1 MREGCPT
8 ARLIVLAA
16 ALAVASL
23 LPTSLLASKLIP
35 VVPAWFPEI
44 NHGPILIDGDANFT
58 QANGVR
64 SGSGTANRP
73 FVISDWGISSSYY
86 PPAIEVRNTRASF
99 VLFNITAG
107 DGGLYGVVVLTNV
120 SNARLEA
127 VSIYGVGEPILRIDA
142 SHDVTVTGSELGR
155 WTAWGPGRGPAIVH
169 SDRIT
174 VTNNAI
180 LSGLDL
186 DSSTNVTVQGN
197 TFVYGGITWH
207 GSSPTHFSSH
217 VITSDNLAQGKPI
230 RYYAGC
236 VDQVIDAT
244 GAGQVLVADCDR
256 VHISNLT
263 AVDPNGYVKA
273 AIQLA
278 YVRQANVS
286 SNQIRY
292 AHFGMVLDRV
302 NDSVVFGNMVRQ
314 TPVGITLRESS
325 GVVVFHNDLI
335 GMDPTSYILAED
347 DRGSENQWS
356 APYPIGGN
364 YWSLDTQPD
373 SCSGPNQTDC
383 TGPDGIVD
391 APFAIDGN
399 TTDPYPITRPI
410 TFVDAP
416 PVVVLTVQGPPIRAG
431 DLVWIDTAGS
441 YDPDGNFWPV
451 SWEVDGPVAISPGS
465 GTLTYFTFGSVRV
478 YNVTLTDQ
486 DDVGVRNS
494 TTVTINVLTP
504 HSTPNVQFTMT
515 IGSVPVTGALT
526 GDTVTFDGSASS
538 DAFGPLTASFWD
550 FGDGQTAEG
559 SLVVSHTYPNPGQ
572 FQVWLTVVN
581 DRGDSAAAMAN
592 LNVFTRPVFTDY
604 ASSAGFHL
612 PIPVDWEGQE
622 NVDVGGFTY
631 QLVLTGPSANG
642 HSTRIGVETDRDPTV
657 RETSA
662 YLDGLVQEALSSVRS
677 DRPDAYLDGS
687 PLHRTISGHASVTFV
702 IRYPSDNLVQEAT
715 IVVSESHE
723 RFWLFL
729 LTLDSSLFILGHM
742 VIDTM
747 ATGLVIT
754 LAPIPP
760 NVAGV
765 PLSGLAIV
773 VATVVGTF
781 GAVLV
786 IRALLM
792 RPRRGAEG
800 PPTSSLGSG
809 LASVPQQEQSLVCP
823 RCAASASP
831 NASFCPNCGLELK

>member
-8 ARLIVLAA
+8 ARLIALVA

-23 LPTSLLASKLIP
+23 LPTSHPASKPFP
-35 VVPAWFPEI
+35 VEPAWFPEI

-142 SHDVTVTGSELGR
+142 SHDVTVTVSELGR

-180 LSGLDL
+180 LSGVDL
-186 DSSTNVTVQGN
+186 DSSTNVTLQGN

-230 RYYAGC
+230 RYYARC
-236 VDQVIDAT
+236 VDQAIDAS

-256 VHISNLT
+256 VHVSNLT

-278 YVRQANVS
+278 YVRHANVS

-292 AHFGMVLDRV
+292 AHFGIVLDRV
-302 NDSVVFGNMVRQ
+302 NDSVVFGNMVREAA
-314 TPVGITLRESS
+314 VGISLRESS
-325 GVVVFHNDLI
+325 GIVVFHNDLI
-335 GMDPTSYILAED
+335 GMDPTSYVLAED
-347 DRGSENQWS
+347 DRGLENQWS
-356 APYPIGGN
+356 APYPVGGN
-364 YWSLDTQPD
+364 YWSLDTGPD
-373 SCSGPNQTDC
+373 LCSGPNQTNC
-383 TGPDGIVD
+383 TGPDRIVD
-391 APFAIDGN
+391 AAFGIDGN
-399 TTDPYPITRPI
+399 STDPYPVTRPI

-416 PVVVLTVQGPPIRAG
+416 PVVVLTIQAPPIRAG
-431 DLVWIDTAGS
+431 DLVWIDSAGS
-441 YDPDGNFWPV
+441 HDPDGNFWPQGW
-451 SWEVDGPVAISPGS
+451 SVDGPVVISAGP

-478 YNVTLTDQ
+478 YNVTLTAQ

-504 HSTPNVQFTMT
+504 HSTPSVQFAMK

-526 GDTVTFDGSASS
+526 GDTVTFDGSASY
-538 DAFGPLTASFWD
+538 DAYGPLTASFWE
-550 FGDGQTAEG
+550 FGDGTSAAG
-559 SLVVSHTYPNPGQ
+559 TLVVSHTYPNPGQ

-581 DRGDSAAAMAN
+581 DRGDSAAAMAT
-592 LNVFTRPVFTDY
+592 LNVFARPVFTDY
-604 ASSAGFHL
+604 ASTAGFRL
-612 PIPVDWEGQE
+612 PIPVDWARQE

-657 RETSA
+657 RETST

-715 IVVSESHE
+715 IVVSEAHE
-723 RFWLFL
+723 RFWLL
-729 LTLDSSLFILGHM
+729 ILTLDSSLFILGHI

-747 ATGLVIT
+747 STGLVIT

-760 NVAGV
+760 NIAGV
-765 PLSGLAIV
+765 PLTGLGIV

-786 IRALLM
+786 IRALSM
-792 RPRRGAEG
+792 RSRRGTGG
-800 PPTSSLGSG
+800 PPVSG
-809 LASVPQQEQSLVCP
+809 LAAIPREEKRTVCR
-823 RCAASASP
+823 RCGSPTQP
-831 NASFCPNCGLELK
+831 NASFCSSCGLDLK